1 MDVKFEKKRVEWKWN
16 SHFFLLSF
24 HPHKIKTK
32 EIFEIPSYFFVIFW
46 CIYENKRERAWDGRC
61 NESSSKKMK
70 ERDEVKD
77 SQVVREESHELLS
90 CRVVK

>member
-1 MDVKFEKKRVEWKWN
+1 M
-16 SHFFLLSF
+16 
-24 HPHKIKTK
+24 KI
-32 EIFEIPSYFFVIFW
+32 
-46 CIYENKRERAWDGRC
+46 KRERAWNGRC